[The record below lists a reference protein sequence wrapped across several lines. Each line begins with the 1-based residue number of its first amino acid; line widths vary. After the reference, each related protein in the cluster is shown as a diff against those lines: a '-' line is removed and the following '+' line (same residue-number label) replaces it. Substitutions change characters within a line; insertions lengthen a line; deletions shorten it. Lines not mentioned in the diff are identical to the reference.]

1 MMTSIRKTIKRPF
14 FLASF
19 ICLLLSCG
27 TDEFEPYRQPFI
39 HIMKG
44 ELTELPVSSE
54 AKVLNEYKIYLSS
67 APLSETLNV
76 EFSITPGNG
85 LTEGVDYE
93 IVTAGHTL
101 DFLPGIYDMPVRVRW
116 LPHRVDPAKNN
127 SLIIRIESNSM
138 NLTMGLPGNDQKQR
152 ELKIT
157 KMN

>member
-1 MMTSIRKTIKRPF
+1 MTTIRKTIKRTF
-14 FLASF
+14 FLASS
-19 ICLLLSCG
+19 ICLLFSCG

-44 ELTELPVSSE
+44 EISELTVSSE

-76 EFSITPGNG
+76 EFSIMPGDG

-93 IVTAGHTL
+93 IVTAGHIL

-116 LPHRVDPAKNN
+116 LPHRVDPAKDN
-127 SLIIRIESNSM
+127 SLIIRIENNSM
-138 NLTMGLPGNDQKQR
+138 NLTMGLPGSDQKQR

-157 KMN
+157 KTN